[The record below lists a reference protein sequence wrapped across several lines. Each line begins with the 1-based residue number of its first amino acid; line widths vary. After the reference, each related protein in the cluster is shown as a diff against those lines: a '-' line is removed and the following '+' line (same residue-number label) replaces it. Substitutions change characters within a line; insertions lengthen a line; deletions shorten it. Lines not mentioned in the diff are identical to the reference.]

1 MQQQQRPQSQRT
13 NTIQAGSSTVY
24 LFSGPARQP
33 SLVQVADAVGVGLHS
48 FFLQVAHE
56 GMAQLG
62 TDEVSNEV
70 RIEEHALQSYIINMH
85 CARSYQFLIIAQA
98 CHYKS

>member
-1 MQQQQRPQSQRT
+1 MQQQQRPLSQRT
-13 NTIQAGSSTVY
+13 NTIQAAGSSTVY

-48 FFLQVAHE
+48 FFLQVPHE
-56 GMAQLG
+56 GVAKLG

-70 RIEEHALQSYIINMH
+70 RIEEHALQSNITNIH
-85 CARSYQFLIIAQA
+85 CAIV
-98 CHYKS
+98 